1 MTASVIE
8 MPAPP
13 KFSEQPAPR
22 ADSGEDF
29 EALGRGLSVEADL
42 LRDLKTALIA
52 QRAALAADDTAGLEE
67 VVNHIGRTLL
77 TIREARRQ
85 RALLIELV
93 VGGPNASLA
102 DAAAKIGGDAAQQ
115 FRGRCRD
122 LHDLAV
128 SVSRELTIN
137 QAVIRRAIESGEQYL
152 QQLLTV
158 PPVDGYSER
167 PGEARSGLLL
177 NQSA

>member
-8 MPAPP
+8 MPAPT
-13 KFSEQPAPR
+13 SSDLPAR
-22 ADSGEDF
+22 DADNAEEF
-29 EALGRGLSVEADL
+29 EALSRGLSVEADL
-42 LRDLKTALIA
+42 LRDLKAALIA

-67 VVNHIGRTLL
+67 VVNQIGRTLL

-93 VGGPNASLA
+93 VGAPNGGLA
-102 DAAAKIGGDAAQQ
+102 DAAARLAGEAAKE
-115 FRGRCRD
+115 FRTQCRD
-122 LHDLAV
+122 LHELAV

-158 PPVDGYSER
+158 PAADGYSER
-167 PGEARSGLLL
+167 PGEGRSGLLL